1 MSQIQKKLAN
11 LHPTNG
17 LTEPQLKYLTAK
29 IKRTINKS
37 TKHKV
42 EIKGSTIM
50 IDNTYQLWVSMER
63 KLAVGTV
70 NGGKMYYFSNPA
82 FTVSRLY
89 EMMSSIQLHK

>member
-1 MSQIQKKLAN
+1 MSQIQKKLFN

-17 LTEPQLKYLTAK
+17 LTDAQLKYLTAK

-42 EIKGSTIM
+42 EIKGSTIL

-70 NGGKMYYFSNPA
+70 NGGKMYHFSNPA